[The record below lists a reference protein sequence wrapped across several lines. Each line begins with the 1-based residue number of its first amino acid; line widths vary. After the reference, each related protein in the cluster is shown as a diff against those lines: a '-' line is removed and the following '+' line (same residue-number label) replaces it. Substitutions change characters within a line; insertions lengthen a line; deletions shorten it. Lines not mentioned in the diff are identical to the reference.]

1 MALTQTQL
9 ERIQRLRAQMET
21 AAKTLTDE
29 IALETTLLFPVWKV
43 GAAYAAADRV
53 QHNGTLYACIQA
65 HTAQADWT
73 PDATPALWKVVSL
86 EEWPEWIQPTGV
98 HDAYDVGAK
107 VTYNGK
113 RWTSDIAANVY
124 EPGVYGWSEAS

>member
-29 IALETTLLFPVWKV
+29 IALKTTLLFPVWRT
-43 GAAYAAADRV
+43 GAAYAEADRV
-53 QHNGTLYACIQA
+53 QHNGTLYACIQQ

-73 PDATPALWKVVSL
+73 PDAAPALWKVVSL
-86 EEWPEWIQPTGV
+86 EEWPEWVQPTGV

-124 EPGVYGWSEAS
+124 EPGVYGWSEVS